1 MEVRVAL
8 VVLEALPHL
17 YGVMVEQV
25 VLVVQ
30 LVEQLEEQYVIMVQV
45 VLMEAKDTMEE
56 ALILVPRGI
65 MGKTVH
71 LAVMHHL

>member
-1 MEVRVAL
+1 VEVRVAL

-65 MGKTVH
+65 MGKMVPMVLMLH
-71 LAVMHHL
+71 L